1 MPYILGVAGRNRH
14 PRAFGYLRVSTDAQ
28 ADSGLGLEAQRTAVE
43 AAATRLGVALVDV
56 FTDAGLSGSLDMEDR
71 PSLFA
76 AVQALKR
83 GDVLLVAK
91 RDRIGRD
98 LIGVAMIE
106 RSIIRKGARIV
117 SAAGEGTEGTDA
129 GAMMQRQIL
138 DVFAEYERRLIGQR
152 TKAALR
158 AKRERGER
166 AGNVPFGYA
175 LGADGQKLELSAPE
189 QTVLSILG
197 ELRSAGYSLRQ
208 IAAELNRQGFT
219 TRRGTPWR
227 HQYVAALA
235 A

>member
-1 MPYILGVAGRNRH
+1 MANNNRIGR
-14 PRAFGYLRVSTDAQ
+14 AYGYLRVSTDSQ
-28 ADSGLGLEAQRTAVE
+28 ADSGLGVEAQRAAVE
-43 AAATRLGVALVDV
+43 ASAKRLGLDLGEV
-56 FTDAGLSGSLDMEDR
+56 FTDAGLSGSLDIEDR
-71 PSLFA
+71 PSLFT
-76 AVQALKR
+76 AVQAIKR
-83 GDVLLVAK
+83 GDVLIVAK

-106 RSIIRKGARIV
+106 RSVIRKGARIV

-158 AKRERGER
+158 AKRDRGER
-166 AGNVPFGYA
+166 AGNLPFGYS
-175 LGADGQKLELSAPE
+175 LGTDGQTLEPCAAE
-189 QTVLSILG
+189 QAALSILR
-197 ELRSAGYSLRQ
+197 ELRAAGYSQRA

-219 TRRGTPWR
+219 TRRGTAWR